1 MRDNTYKI
9 ADELRSGDSLM
20 PLYRELEEH
29 GYERC
34 LNPRTGKYTMTHRL
48 IFRANN
54 KLKKGYVIHHFN
66 CKKGDNSPDN
76 FRYMTILD
84 HDNWHLE
91 NMTGLIGYAKSDKG
105 RQKSGEIMK
114 SVMSDPIRKAEIL
127 KKKEEGFV
135 NWVAEGNKTGFAL
148 WDKET
153 LIEHTKNIID
163 HKKGGET
170 YHQRYLS
177 DNEFAETVRN
187 RSIGNLKKIHGRKN
201 LVNHKVVSVKVAGF
215 EDVYDFE
222 VEKYHNFAL
231 SAGVFVH
238 NCVIAG
244 RGHHTLR
251 LEANQQCTLI
261 PITTQDVETEY
272 FKETGGPDSGLN
284 ILNSL
289 NEWRTSGWTAAGKLY
304 KIFAY
309 AQIDLTNHAEVEDA
323 LFLFNGIYAGVNLP
337 ISAQSQTGEGKV
349 WDVDNSPNGE
359 PGSWGGHCFTGD
371 TKISLLNGTEI
382 TLKELA
388 ENYVD
393 KEFWVY
399 SLDENKNVVPGK
411 GKLPRLTR
419 KNAKLLK
426 ITLDNGESIRCTE
439 DHQFLMRDGQYK
451 EAKYLKQEDSL
462 MPLYRESG
470 RGGYEQ
476 CLNPSNNNY
485 VFTHELVAT
494 DILVISVEDA
504 GYEDVYDF
512 EVEKYHNFA
521 LSAGVFVHNCTYIV
535 ALNLVG
541 PVCVTWGARQ
551 QMTWAFWDK
560 YYDEAYAVIDNIDSW
575 VDPATDP
582 VNVQLLSQYLSEV
595 TASPVNPTPD
605 PSVSGTVIFNIN
617 PKTATAYIDGG
628 AIPGQPVNVL
638 LDAGTYEISAKLK
651 GYKTASTKIAVAA
664 GSMQT
669 VTLTLQKKRCWL
681 ANLF

>member
-1 MRDNTYKI
+1 MNAYQTFVHTEEKSIYSK
-9 ADELRSGDSLM
+9 
-20 PLYRELEEH
+20 YRL
-29 GYERC
+29 GRPYR
-34 LNPRTGKYTMTHRL
+34 LVDTRTFKLARL
-48 IFRANN
+48 IAKALPPITYPFDVDSQYPYLVDANMYGN
-54 KLKKGYVIHHFN
+54 DTY
-66 CKKGDNSPDN
+66 GD
-76 FRYMTILD
+76 
-84 HDNWHLE
+84 
-91 NMTGLIGYAKSDKG
+91 
-105 RQKSGEIMK
+105 
-114 SVMSDPIRKAEIL
+114 
-127 KKKEEGFV
+127 
-135 NWVAEGNKTGFAL
+135 
-148 WDKET
+148 
-153 LIEHTKNIID
+153 
-163 HKKGGET
+163 
-170 YHQRYLS
+170 
-177 DNEFAETVRN
+177 
-187 RSIGNLKKIHGRKN
+187 
-201 LVNHKVVSVKVAGF
+201 
-215 EDVYDFE
+215 
-222 VEKYHNFAL
+222 
-231 SAGVFVH
+231 
-238 NCVIAG
+238 CVIAG

-359 PGSWGGHCFTGD
+359 PGSWGGHC
-371 TKISLLNGTEI
+371 
-382 TLKELA
+382 
-388 ENYVD
+388 
-393 KEFWVY
+393 
-399 SLDENKNVVPGK
+399 
-411 GKLPRLTR
+411 
-419 KNAKLLK
+419 
-426 ITLDNGESIRCTE
+426 
-439 DHQFLMRDGQYK
+439 
-451 EAKYLKQEDSL
+451 
-462 MPLYRESG
+462 
-470 RGGYEQ
+470 
-476 CLNPSNNNY
+476 
-485 VFTHELVAT
+485 
-494 DILVISVEDA
+494 
-504 GYEDVYDF
+504 
-512 EVEKYHNFA
+512 
-521 LSAGVFVHNCTYIV
+521 TYIV

-605 PSVSGTVIFNIN
+605 PSVSGTVVFNIS
-617 PKTATAYIDGG
+617 PKTATIYIDGG
-628 AIPGQPVNVL
+628 AIPGQPANVL